1 MLFIRPT
8 IIRSTEGYAR
18 QSQRKLGKFDA
29 EQQDDRELN
38 DALRG
43 EIAGDKKALDNRAFL
58 ATVASIDAFYLR
70 ECAREAPFCGAAA
83 AFFLGAPA
91 WRAGR

>member
-29 EQQDDRELN
+29 EQQDDQ
-38 DALRG
+38 
-43 EIAGDKKALDNRAFL
+43 
-58 ATVASIDAFYLR
+58 S
-70 ECAREAPFCGAAA
+70 
-83 AFFLGAPA
+83 
-91 WRAGR
+91 